1 MTARYI
7 TEVNIDDDIFW
18 LISDTN
24 GGFYAHK
31 DADTAPTTF
40 TATTS
45 SGSPTLTSVSSFT
58 GRYIGQT
65 LSGTGIAAGAR
76 ILSLNSGASEITMTA
91 NATASNSGVTI
102 TVSALAKIIDADFP
116 SNHQGPFV
124 ELDGTIYIGTTA
136 GTIRGSDLNSI
147 TAWSATNEIQ
157 TSDSSIV
164 VTKHN
169 DQIAAIGRNKIT
181 FYYNAGN
188 AAGSLL
194 SRSSSPEINMGTSDF
209 TNVRQFRDWTF
220 FIGQDT
226 GPETSGIWMLDGF
239 AVKRLT
245 SIPLTR
251 MLSQNEAS
259 LNANVVTLSAFEHQG
274 KQFVHFGMGTSSA
287 VTASYI
293 YCLESQEWVE
303 SGYPYL
309 LLFSEGLNAISLS
322 NTSGII
328 YTANPLTPTYQDVGS
343 ASYTA
348 TIQTSLWDGGTNNR
362 KFIRS
367 IRLIAD
373 TQASGTASISW
384 SDDDYANYNTA
395 RTVDLTGMFKTIN
408 GCGTTRRRA
417 FKVTHS
423 ANTPFRAEALEI
435 EFDVGDT

>member
-7 TEVNIDDDIFW
+7 TEVNIEDDIFW

-24 GGFYAHK
+24 GGFYAHS
-31 DADTAPTTF
+31 DSDTAPTTF
-40 TATTS
+40 TANTTS
-45 SGSPTLTSVSSFT
+45 GNAVLASVSSFT
-58 GRYIGQT
+58 GRFIGQS

-76 ILSLNSGASEITMTA
+76 ILSMDVGASTITMTA
-91 NATASNSGVTI
+91 NATANGTGVTI

-147 TAWSATNEIQ
+147 TSWSATNEIQ
-157 TSDSSIV
+157 TPESSIAV
-164 VTKHN
+164 VKHN
-169 DQIAAIGRNKIT
+169 DQVAAIGRNKIT

-343 ASYTA
+343 AAYTA
-348 TIQTSLWDGGTNNR
+348 TIQTSLWDAETNNR
-362 KFIRS
+362 KKINQVF
-367 IRLIAD
+367 LIAD
-373 TQASGTASISW
+373 TQTSGSALLSW
-384 SDDDYANYNTA
+384 STNDYGSFSPT
-395 RTVDLTGMFKTIN
+395 RSLDLTGMFKSASN
-408 GCGTTRRRA
+408 LGAARRWA
-417 FKVTHS
+417 FKIEHS

-435 EFDVGDT
+435 HYEVLGT